1 MSYRYKVH
9 RLPPAGKLHF
19 LDLCIIPLVHRFL
32 SMFLKASFRRIF
44 KRLILVSSYH
54 KRDILYKY
62 FQAEF
67 PKRNIISL
75 LIPLSAVIIEAERGF
90 YFAMD
95 KCRER
100 KYFYFRRQFSY
111 VTGKNTDKYK
121 AEVNESRQKT
131 ALD

>member
-19 LDLCIIPLVHRFL
+19 LDLRIIPLVHRFL

-54 KRDILYKY
+54 N
-62 FQAEF
+62 AENE
-67 PKRNIISL
+67 NISI
-75 LIPLSAVIIEAERGF
+75 F
-90 YFAMD
+90 H
-95 KCRER
+95 
-100 KYFYFRRQFSY
+100 RQFSY

>member
-1 MSYRYKVH
+1 MMDFPKGRGWLTQRY
-9 RLPPAGKLHF
+9 
-19 LDLCIIPLVHRFL
+19 
-32 SMFLKASFRRIF
+32 
-44 KRLILVSSYH
+44 LILLSSYH
-54 KRDILYKY
+54 KRDILYKH

-75 LIPLSAVIIEAERGF
+75 RIPLSVVIIEAERGF

-95 KCRER
+95 KCREL
-100 KYFYFRRQFSY
+100 KYFYFPRQFSY

-121 AEVNESRQKT
+121 VEVNESQQKA